1 MRGLWAGLM
10 CAGLLLVTAPA
21 AALPKRIP
29 DGDGLARAWRAFL
42 AEQPEEGELRFSYP
56 HEPCFRR
63 AARESELPLSLLLA
77 VARGESDFDTRA
89 RSSANAYGL
98 MQIQWPGT
106 ARHLGIRRLRDLY
119 DPCTNVRAGA
129 RYLRELL
136 DRYDG
141 DLHLALAAYNYGP
154 SRIRVNAGGNDIPEG
169 ARWYSGYIYRH
180 LHYVRAGA
188 AGAPAGEPAPYESER
203 KLEVLV
209 FRRPFRAEAAV
220 KYLESHSHAVRLDWF
235 RGRLGRFSVVLLYS
249 DEAERR
255 RGEQA
260 LRRAG
265 VVLN

>member
-1 MRGLWAGLM
+1 MTRVWACVA
-10 CAGLLLVTAPA
+10 CAGLLLVAAPA
-21 AALPKRIP
+21 VSSPKPIP
-29 DGDGLARAWRAFL
+29 DGEGLARAWRAL
-42 AEQPEEGELRFSYP
+42 LTEQPPEGELRLRYP

-63 AARESELPLSLLLA
+63 AAGESGLPLSLLLA
-77 VARGESDFDTRA
+77 VARGESDFDARA

-98 MQIQWPGT
+98 MQIQWPVT

-119 DPCTNVRAGA
+119 DPCTNVGAGA

-136 DRYDG
+136 ERYSG

-154 SRIRVNAGGNDIPEG
+154 GRIRVDARGNDIPEG

-180 LHYVRAGA
+180 LRYVRARA
-188 AGAPAGEPAPYESER
+188 AQGPTAEAEPYASER

-209 FRRPFRAEAAV
+209 FRRPFRAEGMV
-220 KYLESHSHAVRLDWF
+220 KYLEAQSPALRLDWF
-235 RGRLGRFSVVLLYS
+235 RRRLGGFSVVLLYS

>member
-1 MRGLWAGLM
+1 MTGLWAGLA
-10 CAGLLLVTAPA
+10 CVGLLLVAAPA
-21 AALPKRIP
+21 ATSPKRIP

-42 AEQPEEGELRFSYP
+42 AEQPSEGELRLSYP

-63 AARESELPLSLLLA
+63 SAHESELPLSLLLA
-77 VARGESDFDTRA
+77 VARGESDFDASA

-119 DPCTNVRAGA
+119 DPCTNISAGA

-136 DRYDG
+136 QRYDG

-154 SRIRVNAGGNDIPEG
+154 GRIRVDAGGNDIPEG

-180 LHYVRAGA
+180 LQYVRADA
-188 AGAPAGEPAPYESER
+188 VRAPVGEPAPYESER

-209 FRRPFRAEAAV
+209 FRRPYRAEATV
-220 KYLESHSHAVRLDWF
+220 KYLEAQSHGLRLDWI
-235 RGRLGRFSVVLLYS
+235 RRRLGRFSVVLLYS

-260 LRRAG
+260 LRQAG
-265 VVLN
+265 VMVN